1 MPTKMQ
7 KYLYKAH
14 AIALRGS
21 IRKPYFQELGDH
33 LSVKTYA
40 GSSGRTTCKAE
51 GFRLGDVIQYDTAHT
66 QIDAS
71 EQNGIF
77 TTSVTS
83 QVFGLRVGKR
93 LTVGEVTCRLQSVY
107 NADEY
112 PQNCYPR
119 ISPAGSIIRN
129 LEIDGR
135 AQSLAFPTAFAA
147 NQKSGDERAQSSQ
160 DERPGL
166 IPEAIHVPDLGT
178 IFYAEWAWVHPD
190 EQHQQHLT
198 MLRLALGSDLGAA
211 ICVGQACSD
220 GVGWPPGN
228 N

>member
-33 LSVKTYA
+33 LSVTTYA
-40 GSSGRTTCKAE
+40 GSTGRTTCKSE
-51 GFRLGDVIQYDTAHT
+51 GFRVGDEVQYDTAHT
-66 QIDAS
+66 QIVAGELD
-71 EQNGIF
+71 GIF

-93 LTVGEVTCRLQSVY
+93 LRVGEVTCRLQSVY
-107 NADEY
+107 DSNGY
-112 PQNCYPR
+112 PQSCFPR

-129 LEIDGR
+129 LEIDG
-135 AQSLAFPTAFAA
+135 
-147 NQKSGDERAQSSQ
+147 K
-160 DERPGL
+160 ERPLTFHPAFGATEQSGGQRPQSNEDDRPGF
-166 IPEAIHVPDLGT
+166 IPEAFDVPGLGR
-178 IFYAEWAWVHPD
+178 IFYAEWTWVHPD

-198 MLRLALGSDLGAA
+198 MLRLALGSDMGAA
-211 ICVGQACSD
+211 ICVGIGGSD
-220 GVGWPPGN
+220 GYGWPPGN
-228 N
+228 

>member
-33 LSVKTYA
+33 LAVTTYA

-51 GFRLGDVIQYDTAHT
+51 GFRIGDEVQYDTAHT
-66 QIDAS
+66 QIIAS

-77 TTSVTS
+77 TTDVTS

-107 NADEY
+107 DSNAY
-112 PQNCYPR
+112 PQNCFPR
-119 ISPAGSIIRN
+119 ISPAGSTIRN
-129 LEIDGR
+129 LEIDGKP
-135 AQSLAFPTAFAA
+135 QPLVFPPAFGRVE
-147 NQKSGDERAQSSQ
+147 QSGDERLQGSQ
-160 DERPGL
+160 DERPGF
-166 IPEAIHVPDLGT
+166 IPESIHVPGLGT
-178 IFYAEWAWVHPD
+178 IFYAEWTWVHPN

-198 MLRLALGSDLGAA
+198 MLRLALGSDLGGA
-211 ICVGQACSD
+211 ICVGIGGSD
-220 GVGWPPGN
+220 GVGWPPIN
-228 N
+228 